1 MTRRR
6 DGVGDEGSA
15 TPADPSGP
23 GTLKSLGMTGPALLL
38 LLVAC
43 GGGGFEPTPAP
54 TPAPTPTVGPA
65 WTEVAPLRDAAASA
79 GRLVGAAVYSSG
91 LASDPTY
98 AGAAGRH
105 FNSLTA
111 EYEMKWDPVQKSP
124 GVYDFSGGDA
134 IVAFAESHGMRV
146 KGHALVWHG
155 ATPKWVE
162 SLSPPELRIAF
173 EDHIRTVA
181 GHYRR
186 RVHAWD
192 VVNEAID
199 DTTLGL
205 RSTVFSRGLG
215 PDYVAEAFRLARK
228 ADPEAELI
236 YNDYGGEG
244 LNRKSDAIYNLVKGL
259 RQQGLVDGVG
269 LQMHI
274 SAASVPA
281 AADIAANINRL
292 AALGLRVN
300 LSEMD
305 VRIRDLPGDTAT
317 RLQSQRQVYH
327 DVVAACVA
335 QPRCE
340 AVTFWGF
347 TDAHTWIDGVFGAD
361 DPLLFDDQYRAKPA
375 FFGVEDA
382 FLQR

>member
-1 MTRRR
+1 MTI
-6 DGVGDEGSA
+6 
-15 TPADPSGP
+15 
-23 GTLKSLGMTGPALLL
+23 LLT
-38 LLVAC
+38 AC

-54 TPAPTPTVGPA
+54 TPTPGPA
-65 WTEVAPLRDAAASA
+65 WNEVAPLRDAAASA

-155 ATPKWVE
+155 ATPSWVE

-186 RVHAWD
+186 RVYAWD

-199 DTTLGL
+199 DSAPGL

-228 ADPEAELI
+228 ADPEAALV
-236 YNDYGGEG
+236 YNDYSGEG
-244 LNRKSDAIYNLVKGL
+244 LNRKSDAIYDLVKDL

-274 SAASVPA
+274 SAASFPA
-281 AADIAANINRL
+281 VADIRANIQRL
-292 AALGLRVN
+292 ADLGLQVN
-300 LSEMD
+300 ISEMD
-305 VRIRDLPGDTAT
+305 VRIREVAGDAAT
-317 RLQSQRQVYH
+317 RLQRQRQVYR
-327 DVVAACVA
+327 DVVGACVA
-335 QPRCE
+335 VPRCE

-347 TDAHTWIDGVFGAD
+347 TDAHTWIDGAFGPD
-361 DPLLFDDQYRAKPA
+361 DPLLLDEQYRAKPA

>member
-1 MTRRR
+1 
-6 DGVGDEGSA
+6 
-15 TPADPSGP
+15 
-23 GTLKSLGMTGPALLL
+23 
-38 LLVAC
+38 
-43 GGGGFEPTPAP
+43 
-54 TPAPTPTVGPA
+54 
-65 WTEVAPLRDAAASA
+65 
-79 GRLVGAAVYSSG
+79 
-91 LASDPTY
+91 
-98 AGAAGRH
+98 
-105 FNSLTA
+105 
-111 EYEMKWDPVQKSP
+111 
-124 GVYDFSGGDA
+124 
-134 IVAFAESHGMRV
+134 MRV

-155 ATPKWVE
+155 ATPQWVE

-186 RVHAWD
+186 RVMAWD

-215 PDYVAEAFRLARK
+215 EDYVAEAFRLARK
-228 ADPEAELI
+228 ADPDAELI

-244 LNRKSDAIYNLVKGL
+244 LNRKSDDIYNLVKDL
-259 RQQGLVDGVG
+259 KQRGLVDGVG

-274 SAASVPA
+274 SATSFPA
-281 AADIAANINRL
+281 VADIAANINRL
-292 AALGLRVN
+292 ADLGLQVN

-305 VRIRDLPGDTAT
+305 VRVRDVPGDAAAK
-317 RLQSQRQVYH
+317 LQRQRQVYR

-347 TDAHTWIDGVFGAD
+347 TDAHSWVDAAFGAD
-361 DPLLFDDQYRAKPA
+361 DPLLFDEQYRAKPA

-382 FLQR
+382 LLRR

>member
-6 DGVGDEGSA
+6 DVVGDEGSA

-54 TPAPTPTVGPA
+54 TPAPTPGPV
-65 WTEVAPLRDAAASA
+65 WNEVAPLRDAAASA

-91 LASDPTY
+91 FASDPTY

-186 RVHAWD
+186 RVYAWD

-199 DTTLGL
+199 DARPGL

-215 PDYVAEAFRLARK
+215 DDYVAEAFRLARK
-228 ADPEAELI
+228 ADPEAELA
-236 YNDYGGEG
+236 YNDYSGEG
-244 LNRKSDAIYNLVKGL
+244 LNRKSDAIYDLVKDL

-274 SAASVPA
+274 SAASFPA
-281 AADIAANINRL
+281 VADIRANIQRL
-292 AALGLRVN
+292 ADLGLQVN
-300 LSEMD
+300 ISEMD
-305 VRIRDLPGDTAT
+305 VRIREVAGDVAT
-317 RLQSQRQVYH
+317 RLARQRQVYR
-327 DVVAACVA
+327 DVVGACVA
-335 QPRCE
+335 VPRCE

-347 TDAHTWIDGVFGAD
+347 TDAHTWIDGAFGPD
-361 DPLLFDDQYRAKPA
+361 DPLLLDEQYRAKPA

>member
-1 MTRRR
+1 
-6 DGVGDEGSA
+6 
-15 TPADPSGP
+15 
-23 GTLKSLGMTGPALLL
+23 
-38 LLVAC
+38 
-43 GGGGFEPTPAP
+43 
-54 TPAPTPTVGPA
+54 
-65 WTEVAPLRDAAASA
+65 
-79 GRLVGAAVYSSG
+79 
-91 LASDPTY
+91 
-98 AGAAGRH
+98 
-105 FNSLTA
+105 
-111 EYEMKWDPVQKSP
+111 MKWDPVQRTQ

-134 IVAFAESHGMRV
+134 IVAFAESRGMRV
-146 KGHALVWHG
+146 KGHALVWHQALPG
-155 ATPKWVE
+155 WVA

-199 DTTLGL
+199 DSQPGL

-228 ADPEAELI
+228 ADPEAQLV

-244 LNRKSDAIYNLVKGL
+244 LNRKSNDIYELVRGL
-259 RQQGLVDGVG
+259 KERGLVDGVG

-274 SAASVPA
+274 SAASFPA
-281 AADIAANINRL
+281 VADIRANIHRL
-292 AALGLRVN
+292 ADLGLQVN

-305 VRIRDLPGDTAT
+305 VRVRDVAGDAAAKLE
-317 RLQSQRQVYH
+317 RQRQVYR

-335 QPRCE
+335 VPRCE

-347 TDAHTWIDGVFGAD
+347 TDAHSWVDASFGPD

-375 FFGVEDA
+375 FFGVQDA
-382 FLQR
+382 FLGR